1 VRPQRF
7 RFFKVLLHQ
16 EEKRMKINKTLKCLV
31 VLATLAWLLPTAALA
46 QYVRTDL
53 TSNQPGAPNTS
64 PHLVNGW
71 GLVQLGTSPFWISDN
86 GTGLSTLYN
95 GAGQL
100 FPSPQNPLVVAIPP
114 APGSTPGTL
123 GSPTGVIGNISL
135 FTNSPEF
142 FVSNGTSS
150 APAIFIFATLDGLIV
165 GWNPNIGGNDALIP
179 PNFTIKA
186 GASYSGLAI
195 ATDAKSGQTF
205 LYAADDS
212 ANREIDMYNSSFTR
226 VRSFGDS
233 EIPRNYAPYGI
244 QAIGGQIWVTY
255 TALNKAQGGFVD
267 IFNTDGTLAKHD
279 ALHGP
284 LHSPWGIALA
294 PPDFGPMSNAI
305 LITNNISR
313 GRVNAFDPSSGEFLG
328 PLRDA
333 SGKAI
338 EIDNVWAIQFGHD
351 GGAANGG
358 PQGTPH
364 NSLFFTAGPDAYANG
379 LFGVITPVK

>member
-1 VRPQRF
+1 
-7 RFFKVLLHQ
+7 
-16 EEKRMKINKTLKCLV
+16 MKISKTLRCLV
-31 VLATLAWLLPTAALA
+31 MATLAWLLPTAALA

-100 FPSPQNPLVVAIPP
+100 FPSPQNPLVVEIPP

-123 GSPTGVIGNISL
+123 GTPTGVVGNITL
-135 FTNSPEF
+135 GTTNDFKVGS
-142 FVSNGTSS
+142 GQAS
-150 APAIFIFATLDGLIV
+150 APAIFIFSTQDGLIV
-165 GWNPNIGGNDALIP
+165 GWNPGVGGTNATVP
-179 PNFTIKA
+179 TNFTIKP
-186 GASYSGLAI
+186 GASYTGLAI

-212 ANREIDMYNSSFTR
+212 ANRQIDMYNSSYTR
-226 VRSFGDS
+226 VQSFGDP
-233 EIPRNYAPYGI
+233 EIPSNYAPYGI
-244 QAIGGQIWVTY
+244 QAVNGQIWVTY

-267 IFNTDGTLAKHD
+267 IFKTDGTPIKHD

-305 LITNNISR
+305 LISNNTSR
-313 GRVNAFDPSSGEFLG
+313 GRVNAFDPNSGQLLG
-328 PLRDA
+328 PLRDT
-333 SGKAI
+333 SGNAI

-379 LFGVITPVK
+379 LFGVITPPVK